1 MSVLLLSVGLRCSAG
16 QGQRESGTF
25 TGHRRHRQFSL
36 HQLCQSPGQCQ
47 PQACAAMFTADL
59 CAALAEFLKNQL
71 VQMFRDSG
79 AGVDHVE
86 AQLRTLRLHLQP
98 NFALLGEL
106 ERIGQQ
112 VVQNLL
118 EPQAVANEHFRGL
131 VGDRNGQCQP
141 FLCR

>member
-1 MSVLLLSVGLRCSAG
+1 
-16 QGQRESGTF
+16 
-25 TGHRRHRQFSL
+25 
-36 HQLCQSPGQCQ
+36 
-47 PQACAAMFTADL
+47 MFTADL

-86 AQLRTLRLHLQP
+86 AQLRALGLHFQP
-98 NFALLGEL
+98 DFALLGEL
-106 ERIGQQ
+106 ESIGQQ

>member
-1 MSVLLLSVGLRCSAG
+1 
-16 QGQRESGTF
+16 
-25 TGHRRHRQFSL
+25 
-36 HQLCQSPGQCQ
+36 
-47 PQACAAMFTADL
+47 MFTADL

-86 AQLRTLRLHLQP
+86 AQLRALRLHLQP
-98 NFALLGEL
+98 DFALLGEL

-131 VGDRNGQCQP
+131 VGDRNGQRQP